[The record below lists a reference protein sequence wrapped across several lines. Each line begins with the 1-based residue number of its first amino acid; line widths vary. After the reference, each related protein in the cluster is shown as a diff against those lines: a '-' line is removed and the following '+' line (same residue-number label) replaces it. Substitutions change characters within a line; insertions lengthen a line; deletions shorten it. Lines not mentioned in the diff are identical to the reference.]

1 MHHSPSNEKE
11 LLTNLS
17 KGSEKAFEELYN
29 LYSGPLL
36 GFIFNIVKSKT
47 HAGEILQETFIK
59 VWNNLEKVD
68 PNQPFRAY
76 LYQIT
81 KNNIYD
87 FFRQVTRDKKLEL
100 LIIKNVVRE
109 YSHVEELLSSK
120 DDVHHLYK
128 MIDALPPKRRQ
139 VFKLVKIEEL
149 SYAEVSEKLHI
160 SVSTIN
166 DHIVKATKFLHAN
179 LASYP
184 VRIVILLGCLFCS

>member
-1 MHHSPSNEKE
+1 MQQLTSHEKD
-11 LLTNLS
+11 LVINLG
-17 KGSEKAFEELYN
+17 KGNEKAFEELYN
-29 LYSGPLL
+29 LYSAQLL

-59 VWNNLEKVD
+59 VWNNREKID
-68 PNQPFRAY
+68 FNQPFRAY
-76 LYQIT
+76 LFQIT

-87 FFRQVTRDKKLEL
+87 FFRQAARDKKLEL

-109 YSHVEELLSSK
+109 YSHVEELLTIK
-120 DDVHHLYK
+120 DDVHLLNK

-139 VFKLVKIEEL
+139 IFKLVKIEEL

-166 DHIVKATKFLHAN
+166 DHIVKATKFIHAN

-184 VRIVILLGCLFCS
+184 VKVITLLGCFLYS

>member
-1 MHHSPSNEKE
+1 MHHLSSHEKD
-11 LLTNLS
+11 LLISLAQGN
-17 KGSEKAFEELYN
+17 EKAFEELYH
-29 LYSGPLL
+29 LYSSPLL

-59 VWNNLEKVD
+59 VWNNREKFD
-68 PNQPFRAY
+68 PDQPFRAY
-76 LYQIT
+76 LFQIA
-81 KNNIYD
+81 KNSIYD
-87 FFRQVTRDKKLEL
+87 FFRQAARDKKLEL
-100 LIIKNVVRE
+100 LIIKNVVQE
-109 YSHVEELLSSK
+109 YSYVEELLTSK
-120 DDVHHLYK
+120 DDVYLLNK

-166 DHIVKATKFLHAN
+166 DHVVKATKFIRAN

-184 VRIVILLGCLFCS
+184 VRIVILLGYFLYS